1 MADRKIGIYRVYD
14 NGERELIGRVTS
26 ALEAIDVA
34 GEHLG
39 EIEGTTITIGSE
51 PEETEQ

>member
-1 MADRKIGIYRVYD
+1 MSRKVGVYRVYD

-39 EIEGTTITIGSE
+39 EIEHTMISIGSE

>member
-1 MADRKIGIYRVYD
+1 MANRKIGIYRVYN

-26 ALEAIDVA
+26 ALKAIDIAV
-34 GEHLG
+34 EHLG
-39 EIEGTTITIGSE
+39 EIEHTMISIGSE